1 MQEEYPQEVVLS
13 IQEDAILRVK
23 LKEVVERHATLTGE
37 RVTYARLAAMTG
49 IALST
54 IESLAS
60 RRDYN
65 PTLRTLARICVAL
78 NCSPGELLELDRLE
92 PARNEQEGEEAS

>member
-1 MQEEYPQEVVLS
+1 MPKGYPQEVVLS
-13 IQEDAILRVK
+13 IQDDSIFRVK
-23 LKEVVERHATLTGE
+23 LKEAVERHETLTGE
-37 RVTYARLAAMTG
+37 RVTYARLAEMTG

-65 PTLRTLARICVAL
+65 PTSKTLARICAAL
-78 NCSPGELLELDRLE
+78 NCAPGELLELERLE
-92 PARNEQEGEEAS
+92 SSRDAGEKIRD